1 MQALRAGSNDHETQP
16 ANARGGLACINDKP
30 LSPADAEVGV
40 DEGNAALGWRFA
52 RLGRCGDC
60 VKHAGQGHR
69 QTSKAHRPMGRERLN
84 CHDTHTP
91 ITRTTHVYIL
101 TEQQ

>member
-40 DEGNAALGWRFA
+40 DEGNAFGVAFL
-52 RLGRCGDC
+52 
-60 VKHAGQGHR
+60 
-69 QTSKAHRPMGRERLN
+69 
-84 CHDTHTP
+84 TP
-91 ITRTTHVYIL
+91 AMAKLLLKVSEKQVTPRSEAQL
-101 TEQQ
+101 RSRAEQACDEGEPPVMESVR